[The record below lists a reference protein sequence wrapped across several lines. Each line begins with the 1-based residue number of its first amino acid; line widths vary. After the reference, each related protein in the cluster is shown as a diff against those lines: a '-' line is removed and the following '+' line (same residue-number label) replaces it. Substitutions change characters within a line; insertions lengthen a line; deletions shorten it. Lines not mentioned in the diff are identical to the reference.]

1 MSTKKT
7 LAALAAS
14 SLLVFL
20 YAAPAYAEDMP
31 EMEKKQIEGTG
42 PNVDP
47 GASKGPD
54 KSIVEQ
60 EKEQIESAGPNVKPG
75 ATGADKP
82 LPEMEK
88 KQIE

>member
-14 SLLVFL
+14 SLLAFL
-20 YAAPAYAEDMP
+20 YAVPAYAEDMP

-42 PNVDP
+42 PDVDP

-60 EKEQIESAGPNVKPG
+60 EKEQLEGTGPNVKPG

-82 LPEMEK
+82 IPEMEK
-88 KQIE
+88 IE

>member
-1 MSTKKT
+1 MSTKKA
-7 LAALAAS
+7 LVGLAAS

-20 YAAPAYAEDMP
+20 YAVPVYAEDMP

-42 PNVDP
+42 PDVDP
-47 GASKGPD
+47 GASRGAD

-60 EKEQIESAGPNVKPG
+60 EKETIEGTGPNVKPG

-82 LPEMEK
+82 IPEMEK
-88 KQIE
+88 PK

>member
-7 LAALAAS
+7 LAGLAAS

-20 YAAPAYAEDMP
+20 VAAPAYAEDIP
-31 EMEKKQIEGTG
+31 EMEQKQIEGTG
-42 PNVDP
+42 PDVDP

-60 EKEQIESAGPNVKPG
+60 EREQLEGTGPNVKPG

-82 LPEMEK
+82 IPEMEK
-88 KQIE
+88 PE

>member
-7 LAALAAS
+7 IAGLAAS

-20 YAAPAYAEDMP
+20 VAAPAYAEDMP
-31 EMEKKQIEGTG
+31 EMEKEQIEGTG
-42 PNVDP
+42 PDVDP
-47 GASKGPD
+47 GASKGSD

-60 EKEQIESAGPNVKPG
+60 EKEQLEGTGPNVKPG

-82 LPEMEK
+82 IPEMEK
-88 KQIE
+88 PE